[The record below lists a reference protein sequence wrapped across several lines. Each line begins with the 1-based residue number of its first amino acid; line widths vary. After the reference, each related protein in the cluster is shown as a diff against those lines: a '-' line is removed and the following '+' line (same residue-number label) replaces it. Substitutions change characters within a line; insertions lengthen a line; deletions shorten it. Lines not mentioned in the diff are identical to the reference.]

1 MRIKQYEKF
10 LIDNGIIFE
19 INRTILHPVGLELV
33 VETSFDNRRKLS
45 ITGLEET
52 EDEDGFIYDDESFD
66 LNSQQFGQ
74 FVQSKKSR
82 IDHRKKSLGFIVQK
96 EKANL
101 EK

>member
-19 INRTILHPVGLELV
+19 INRTILHPVGLELL

-52 EDEDGFIYDDESFD
+52 EDEDGFIYDDESFE
-66 LNSQQFGQ
+66 LNSQQFAQ
-74 FVQSKKSR
+74 FIESRKSR
-82 IDHRKKSLGFIVQK
+82 INTRKKSLGFVVQK
-96 EKANL
+96 ETPAETK
-101 EK
+101 